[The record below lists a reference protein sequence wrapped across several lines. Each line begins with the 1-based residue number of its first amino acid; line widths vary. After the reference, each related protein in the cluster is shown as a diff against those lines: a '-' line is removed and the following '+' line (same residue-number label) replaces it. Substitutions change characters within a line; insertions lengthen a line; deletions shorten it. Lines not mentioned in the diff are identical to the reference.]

1 MQKSMRNK
9 NVNILNKY
17 RVVLPVYFITL
28 LLCNEKSFSISPG
41 ALDAEAFSFL
51 TSQVDKDM

>member
-1 MQKSMRNK
+1 MRNK

-17 RVVLPVYFITL
+17 RVVLPVYFMTL